1 MIIKLKNLNK
11 TFVKKD
17 ETIEVLKK
25 FSYEFAAG
33 KMYGICGH
41 SGSGKSTLLTILGL
55 MQAYDEGTYL
65 LKDKDV
71 SQMSNNEKSD
81 IRSKTIGFIFQNF
94 YLDEQLTAIE
104 NVMLPMII
112 NKDIKKEDRY
122 DKAIKLLKDVGLEK
136 RINHFPK
143 ELSGGESQRVAIARA
158 LANDPSIILA
168 DEPTGDLDRNNEKQ
182 IFGILKKLSQE
193 GKCVIVVSHS
203 DEIKEY
209 ADKIIELDQETGV
222 SK

>member
-1 MIIKLKNLNK
+1 
-11 TFVKKD
+11 
-17 ETIEVLKK
+17 
-25 FSYEFAAG
+25 
-33 KMYGICGH
+33 
-41 SGSGKSTLLTILGL
+41 
-55 MQAYDEGTYL
+55 
-65 LKDKDV
+65 
-71 SQMSNNEKSD
+71 
-81 IRSKTIGFIFQNF
+81 
-94 YLDEQLTAIE
+94 
-104 NVMLPMII
+104 MLPMII

-209 ADKIIELDQETGV
+209 ADKIIELDQETGGV
-222 SK
+222 

>member
-71 SQMSNNEKSD
+71 SHMSNNEKSD

-182 IFGILKKLSQE
+182 IFGILK
-193 GKCVIVVSHS
+193 
-203 DEIKEY
+203 
-209 ADKIIELDQETGV
+209 
-222 SK
+222 